1 MMSCIA
7 VDDEPLALDILE
19 NYISQVPGLDL
30 IGTFTDAISAWGF
43 LQKNSVDLVFLDVQM
58 PDITGTQLA
67 RSLKK
72 RQPMI
77 IFTTAYSKYAV
88 EGFNLNAVD
97 YLLKP
102 FDFTR
107 FLESVNRATEY
118 KTINEK
124 TDVAEQDSAIF
135 VKSDYQNVRIN
146 TRDIIYIEGLDDYIR
161 IHVENGK
168 SIYTLMSLK
177 SILDKLNTI
186 CENDFIRIHRSYIVS
201 VKKIKR
207 IYNQMVLVN
216 DKELPIGKSYIDEV
230 KKIIS

>member
-30 IGTFTDAISAWGF
+30 KGSFTDAISAWGF
-43 LQKNSVDLVFLDVQM
+43 LQKNAIDLIFLDVQM

-102 FDFTR
+102 FDFNR

-118 KTINEK
+118 KTIIGK
-124 TDVAEQDSAIF
+124 TTIPEQDSAIF
-135 VKSDYQNVRIN
+135 VKSDYQNVRIS

-161 IHVENGK
+161 IHVVNGK

-201 VKKIKR
+201 VNKIKR

>member
-19 NYISQVPGLDL
+19 NYISQVPNLDL
-30 IGTFTDAISAWGF
+30 KGTFTDAISAWGF

-88 EGFNLNAVD
+88 EGFNLDAVD

-102 FDFTR
+102 FDFNR
-107 FLESVNRATEY
+107 FLESVNRAAGY
-118 KTINEK
+118 KSTQERS
-124 TDVAEQDSAIF
+124 TVTEQDSAIF

-177 SILDKLNTI
+177 SILDKLDKI

-216 DKELPIGKSYIDEV
+216 DKELPIGKSYTDEV